1 MKKIPLILNK
11 LIYFKEEKIGF
22 VCVAVNGRS
31 DFIQVLLRN
40 IYVIETRLTEKDDF

>member
-31 DFIQVLLRN
+31 EFYVEIYMLLKQDR
-40 IYVIETRLTEKDDF
+40 TEKDDF